1 MTLITEQKDLVAL
14 CARLRECP
22 FLTIDT
28 EFLRDKTYYPVLC
41 LVQMAGPGVDAAAI
55 DPLADSLDPTPVF
68 ELLADS
74 SVVKVF
80 HAARQD
86 LEIFYNLTGK
96 IPHPIFDTQVAAMVC
111 GYGDQIGYYNLVQ
124 NICNEHLD
132 KGAQFTDWSRRPLS
146 GKQMSY
152 ALHDVTYLR
161 DIYLHLE
168 AVLKREGRHGWM
180 EEEMAVLTTP
190 ATYQNPHEEAWRRIK
205 IRSDR
210 PKVLAVLREVAAW
223 RESEAQRRDVPRNRV
238 VRDETLAE
246 VALNAPE
253 TAEELGHVRGIGADM
268 ARGKVG
274 QALLAAIQR
283 GLATPKEQCP
293 QGERRSH
300 FPPDL
305 TPVLEM
311 LKMLLKIQCAQHAVA
326 PRLVASSDDLEL
338 LAMNDNAD
346 IPALKGWRHEV
357 FGREALALKSGKV
370 ALTLK
375 DRKIGKIDL

>member
-1 MTLITEQKDLVAL
+1 MLITDTQVLATFCEK
-14 CARLRECP
+14 LRKEP

-28 EFLRDKTYYPVLC
+28 EFLRDKTYYPQLC
-41 LVQMAGPGVDAAAI
+41 LVQMAGPGIDAAAI
-55 DPLADSLDPTPVF
+55 DPLSDIDLAPLF
-68 ELLADS
+68 ELLADEK
-74 SVVKVF
+74 VVKVF

-86 LEIFYNLTGK
+86 VEIFYNLTEK
-96 IPHPIFDTQVAAMVC
+96 IPHPIFDTQVAAMVA

-124 NICNEHLD
+124 NICNQQLD
-132 KGAQFTDWSRRPLS
+132 KGSQFTDWSRRPLS

-161 DIYLHLE
+161 DIYLHLDK
-168 AVLKREGRHGWM
+168 VLKREGRHGWM
-180 EEEMAVLTTP
+180 DEEMAVLTTP
-190 ATYQNPHEEAWRRIK
+190 STYQNPHEDAWQRIK

-223 RESEAQRRDVPRNRV
+223 REAEAQRRDVPRNRV

-246 VALNAPE
+246 LALNAPE
-253 TAEELGHVRGIGADM
+253 TVEELSHVRGLGGDM
-268 ARGKVG
+268 AHGRLG
-274 QALLAAIQR
+274 QALLAAIR
-283 GLATPKEQCP
+283 KGLDTPKDQCP

-300 FPPDL
+300 FPQDL

-311 LKMLLKIQCAQHAVA
+311 LKMLLRIQCAEHGVA
-326 PRLVASSDDLEL
+326 PRLVASSDDLEM

-346 IPALKGWRHEV
+346 IAALKGWRHEI
-357 FGREALALKSGKV
+357 FGREALAMKSGKV

-375 DRKIGKIDL
+375 DKKIGKIDL

>member
-1 MTLITEQKDLVAL
+1 MLITQQDELVAF
-14 CARLRECP
+14 CGRLRQGP

-55 DPLADSLDPTPVF
+55 DPLADSLDPTPVI
-68 ELLADS
+68 ELLADTN
-74 SVVKVF
+74 VVKVF

-86 LEIFYNLTGK
+86 IEIFYNLTK
-96 IPHPIFDTQVAAMVC
+96 TIPAPIFDTQVAAMVC
-111 GYGDQIGYYNLVQ
+111 GYGDQIGYNNLVQ
-124 NICNEHLD
+124 NICNEQLD
-132 KGAQFTDWSRRPLS
+132 KGSQFTDWSRRPLS
-146 GKQMSY
+146 GRQMSY

-168 AVLKREGRHGWM
+168 DVLKREGRHGWM
-180 EEEMAVLTTP
+180 EEEMAVLTNP
-190 ATYQNPHEEAWRRIK
+190 ATYENPVEDAWQRIK

-223 RESEAQRRDVPRNRV
+223 REAEAQRRDIPRNRV

-253 TAEELGHVRGIGADM
+253 TVEELSHVRGLGGDM
-268 ARGKVG
+268 AKGRVG
-274 QALLAAIQR
+274 QAILAAIR
-283 GLATPKEQCP
+283 KGLDTPKDQCP
-293 QGERRSH
+293 QGEKRVH
-300 FPPDL
+300 FPREL
-305 TPVLEM
+305 EPVLEM
-311 LKMLLKIQCAQHAVA
+311 LKMLLKIQCAQTGVA

-338 LAMNDNAD
+338 LAMDDNAD
-346 IPALKGWRHEV
+346 IPALKGWRHEI

-375 DRKIGKIDL
+375 GRKIGKIEV